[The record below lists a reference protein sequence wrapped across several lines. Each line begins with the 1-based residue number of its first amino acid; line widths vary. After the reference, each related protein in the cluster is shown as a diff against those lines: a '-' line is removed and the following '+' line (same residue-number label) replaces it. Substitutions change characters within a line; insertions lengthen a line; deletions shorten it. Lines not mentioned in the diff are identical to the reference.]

1 MARLDLGFD
10 DGNGQTTLGVT
21 GDILFELG
29 LKYSAG
35 RDVDVDLITAHKW
48 FNLAALKGHDG
59 AKAYRSEI
67 AVELTKPEVA
77 KAQRMAREWLR
88 AA

>member
-1 MARLDLGFD
+1 MARLDMDFE
-10 DGNGQTTLGVT
+10 DGGAASGLGVT
-21 GDILFELG
+21 SDVLFELG

-35 RDVDVDLITAHKW
+35 RDVDVDLVVAHKW

-67 AVELTKPEVA
+67 SGELSKPQIS